1 MLYFEMQISSSA
13 SLTVVQSMNI
23 VILGS
28 GNTATVLAKMMH
40 AAGHSIVQVW
50 SRNQQHAGELAKEVQ
65 ATAINS
71 LQEITTDADICMI
84 AVSDKAIS
92 EVAAEL
98 KLKKK
103 VLVHAA
109 GSVSIEVLKNASPN
123 YGVLYPLQSLRKEM
137 NVLPSVPFLIDGNS
151 DDVKALLHDFALSL
165 SDKVEVANDEAR
177 LQMHLAAVIAS
188 NFTNHLYAITEEF
201 CQKRELNFEFLHPLL
216 KEVANRLGQGYAVDM
231 QTGPARRGDEETIQK
246 HLHMLEADEHLHDL
260 YKLLSESIHHL
271 YHKK

>member
-1 MLYFEMQISSSA
+1 
-13 SLTVVQSMNI
+13 MNI

-50 SRNQQHAGELAKEVQ
+50 SRNQQHAAELATQVQ
-65 ATAINS
+65 SKAIHS
-71 LQEITTDADICMI
+71 LQEITTDADLCMI

-98 KLKKK
+98 QLKKK
-103 VLVHAA
+103 VLVHTA

-137 NVLPSVPFLIDGNS
+137 TVLPTVPFLIDGNS
-151 DDVKALLHDFALSL
+151 DDVKALLKDFALSL
-165 SDKVEVANDEAR
+165 SDKVEVANDEPR

-188 NFTNHLYAITEEF
+188 NFTNHLYAVTEEF
-201 CQKRELNFEFLHPLL
+201 CQKRQLDFDLLFPLIQ
-216 KEVANRLGQGYAVDM
+216 EVANRLNQGQAIDM
-231 QTGPARRGDEETIQK
+231 QTGPARRGDDETIQK
-246 HLHMLEADEHLHDL
+246 HLHILKADEHLHDL
-260 YKLLSESIHHL
+260 YQVLSESIRHL

>member
-1 MLYFEMQISSSA
+1 
-13 SLTVVQSMNI
+13 MNI

-28 GNTATVLAKMMH
+28 GNTATVLAKMMQV
-40 AAGHSIVQVW
+40 AGHSIVQVW
-50 SRNQQHAGELAKEVQ
+50 SHNQQHAAELAKQVQ
-65 ATAINS
+65 SKAINT
-71 LQEITTDADICMI
+71 LQAIAADADLCVI

-103 VLVHAA
+103 VLVHTA

-137 NVLPSVPFLIDGNS
+137 TVLPAVPFLIDGNS
-151 DDVKALLHDFALSL
+151 DDIKALLKDFALSL
-165 SDKVEVANDEAR
+165 SDKVEVANDEVR
-177 LQMHLAAVIAS
+177 LQMHLAAVVAS
-188 NFTNHLYAITEEF
+188 NFTNHLYALTEEF
-201 CQKRELNFEFLHPLL
+201 CQKRQLNFEMLHPLIQ
-216 KEVANRLGQGYAVDM
+216 EVAFRLNQGHAIDM

-246 HLHMLEADEHLHDL
+246 HLQLLKADEHLHDL
-260 YKLLSESIHHL
+260 YQVLSESIHHL

>member
-1 MLYFEMQISSSA
+1 
-13 SLTVVQSMNI
+13 MNI

-28 GNTATVLAKMMH
+28 GNTATVLAKRMQ
-40 AAGHSIVQVW
+40 AAGHTIVQVW
-50 SRNQQHAGELAKEVQ
+50 SRNQQHATELAKQVQ
-65 ATAINS
+65 SKAINS
-71 LQEITTDADICMI
+71 LQQITADADLCVI

-103 VLVHAA
+103 VLVHTA

-137 NVLPSVPFLIDGNS
+137 TVLPAVPFLIDGNS
-151 DDVKALLHDFALSL
+151 DDVKALLKDFALSL
-165 SDKVEVANDEAR
+165 SDKVEVANDVAR
-177 LQMHLAAVIAS
+177 MQMHLAAVVAS
-188 NFTNHLYAITEEF
+188 NFTNHLYALTEEF
-201 CQKRELNFEFLHPLL
+201 CSERQLNFELLHPLIM
-216 KEVANRLGQGYAVDM
+216 EVANRLNQGHALEM

-246 HLHMLEADEHLHDL
+246 HLQMLEADQHLHDL
-260 YKLLSESIHHL
+260 YQLFSESIHHL